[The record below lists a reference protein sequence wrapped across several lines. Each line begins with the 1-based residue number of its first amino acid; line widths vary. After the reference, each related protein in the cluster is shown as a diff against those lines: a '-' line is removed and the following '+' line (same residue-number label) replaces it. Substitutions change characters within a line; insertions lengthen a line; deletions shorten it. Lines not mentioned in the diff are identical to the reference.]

1 MPQNTRTIQP
11 PQPAPEKASSK
22 YINRDLSWL
31 RFNDRVLDQAQRP
44 SRKLFERL
52 KFIAISAGNLD
63 EFLMT
68 RLGMLYKYLDHTAKH
83 QDRRALQTI
92 ALRDQLLTEV
102 QAFVQKQHNYYVH
115 ALLPS
120 LAAKGYNFIKDPAH
134 LSPLARKHL
143 TEYFQQTLYPSL
155 THMTWDSYHTLPMPE
170 GGALVFGIVTANHQK
185 LSFIHLP
192 SKLSRFYR
200 HKHSNSI
207 SFIPIEEIV
216 RISLDSLF
224 KNESIRSVTLFRII
238 RKEDFSEKANHD
250 TEKSILA
257 ATQRQLAKR
266 KTGRVVCLE
275 VEAGYDSQMLNILKK
290 QWDIGQE
297 NILVIPKQSL
307 LDLGRLKEI
316 VQHKDFDHEHP
327 VKPTATTPLTYPSQ
341 SSEDIFGILKKQ
353 DLLLHHPYNSIELVI
368 STLAQAAEDPCVR
381 EIKITL
387 YRIPKS
393 STIVDI
399 LCKAAQKGKRVLVVI
414 ELRARLAEEQNM
426 RAAHKLAKA
435 GCAVIHGINQVKTH
449 AKLFMIVRQEK
460 EQIRHYIH
468 LSSGNYNEETAQIY
482 SDVSLM
488 TTNEAYVQDVI
499 QFFNFLV
506 DDSSPTPYQNLLTAP
521 LNIRDQLGA
530 MIKQEIHNKQQGL
543 PAGIVIKINA
553 LEDKTIIDKLYQA
566 SQAGVPIHLIV
577 RSMCCLIPGK
587 PGLSEKITV
596 RSIVGNFLEHARIYY
611 FHNQAHPKIYVGSID
626 TMARSFDKRIEL
638 LFAIHDPALK
648 QQVTS
653 ILAYNLRDNVNAYRM
668 QTDGTYVQQEPGTDP
683 PFDIHQAFYDV
694 TWTEVSNAKL
704 FP

>member
-1 MPQNTRTIQP
+1 MPQRI
-11 PQPAPEKASSK
+11 SSK

-31 RFNDRVLDQAQRP
+31 KFNERVLDQTQKPA
-44 SRKLFERL
+44 KTLFEQL
-52 KFIAISAGNLD
+52 KFVAISAGNLD
-63 EFLMT
+63 EFLTT
-68 RLGMLYKYLDHTAKH
+68 RLGRLYNYLDHATNH
-83 QDRRALQTI
+83 EDRKVLQTI
-92 ALRDQLLTEV
+92 SLRHQILTEI
-102 QAFVQKQHNYYVH
+102 QAFVQKQHNYYLH
-115 ALLPS
+115 ALLPR

-170 GGALVFGIVTANHQK
+170 GGAFVFGIVTANHQK
-185 LSFIHLP
+185 LSFIQLS
-192 SKLSRFYR
+192 SKLPRFYR
-200 HKHSNSI
+200 LEHSSSI
-207 SFIPIEEIV
+207 SFMPIEEIV
-216 RISLDSLF
+216 RTFLDSLF
-224 KNESIRSVTLFRII
+224 KNESIRSATLFRVV
-238 RKEDFSEKANHD
+238 RTEDFRTKAD
-250 TEKSILA
+250 DDIEKSALA
-257 ATQRQLAKR
+257 ATQRQLEKR
-266 KTGRVVCLE
+266 KKGRVVCLE
-275 VEAGYDSQMLNILKK
+275 IEAGYDSQMLDILKK
-290 QWDIGQE
+290 QWNIDKE

-307 LDLGRLKEI
+307 VDLGGLKEI
-316 VQHKDFDHEHP
+316 AQHKDFDHEHP

-353 DLLLHHPYNSIELVI
+353 DLLLHHPYNSIDLVI
-368 STLAQAAEDPCVR
+368 STLAQAAEDPYVR
-381 EIKITL
+381 EVKITL
-387 YRIPKS
+387 YRIAKS
-393 STIVDI
+393 SAIVDI
-399 LCKAAQKGKRVLVVI
+399 LCKAAQKGKHVLVLI
-414 ELRARLAEEQNM
+414 ELKARLSEEQNI
-426 RAAHKLAKA
+426 RTAHKLAKA
-435 GCAVIHGINQVKTH
+435 GCAVIHGISQVKTH
-449 AKLFMIVRQEK
+449 AKLLVIVRQEK
-460 EQIRHYIH
+460 EQIRHYLH
-468 LSSGNYNEETAQIY
+468 LSSGNYNEETAKIY

-488 TTNEAYVQDVI
+488 TTNEAYVQDVT

-506 DDSSPTPYQNLLTAP
+506 HHSSPKPYQNLLTTP
-521 LNIRDQLGA
+521 LNIRDQIAA

-553 LEDKTIIDKLYQA
+553 LEDKTIIDRLYQA

-577 RSMCCLIPGK
+577 RGMCCLIPGK

-648 QQVTS
+648 QQVTN
-653 ILAYNLRDNVNAYRM
+653 ILAYDLRDNVNAYRM